1 MMFDSRQVLE
11 PLLDSEHA
19 AALVKVHPK
28 SRTRHARIGLVAALR
43 GGKFW
48 QFRAADFDGR
58 SQGGEHT
65 AIDYQLEQR
74 YSVLNHSCPQQ
85 RRR

>member
-1 MMFDSRQVLE
+1 MFDSRQVLE

-28 SRTRHARIGLVAALR
+28 SRTRHARIGLVATLR

-48 QFRAADFDGR
+48 QFRTADFDGR

-65 AIDYQLEQR
+65 AIDSQTEQM
-74 YSVLNHSCPQQ
+74 YPVFNHSCPQQ
-85 RRR
+85 KRR